1 MQIKKKRHCSKI
13 ILPPFLIVFL
23 SKGSTLQLKSLTTFL
38 LVCCL
43 AMFNTTAKAEV
54 TITEITPIQFPDAVL
69 NPSKT
74 ARLRVTWKG
83 QLRNVRNTQVLGD
96 VYNEAEFLVTSDT
109 NNLITVDMTSVG
121 DVPGVILK
129 TFQFRYK
136 NETYT
141 KFPVTGLANPGVDG
155 EIVQVGMRIQYTK
168 NTSTGGI
175 TPSYDITITEEEPI
189 VVP

>member
-1 MQIKKKRHCSKI
+1 
-13 ILPPFLIVFL
+13 
-23 SKGSTLQLKSLTTFL
+23 
-38 LVCCL
+38 
-43 AMFNTTAKAEV
+43 MFNTTAKAEV
-54 TITEITPIQFPDAVL
+54 TITEITPIQFPDSVL

-109 NNLITVDMTSVG
+109 DNLITVNMTDVG
-121 DVPGVILK
+121 DVPGVTLK

-136 NETYT
+136 NKTYT

-175 TPSYDITITEEEPI
+175 APSYDITIIEEEPI